1 MNNGSWFY
9 IDEGNKVIMI
19 ILPTEVVLMLMIE
32 SRHYNYRF
40 IIDLLAIYR
49 ISTMI
54 LIILAEKIKELGQ

>member
-32 SRHYNYRF
+32 SQHYNYRF

>member
-1 MNNGSWFY
+1 MNNGNWLY

-19 ILPTEVVLMLMIE
+19 ILPTEVVLLLMIE
-32 SRHYNYRF
+32 SQHYNYRF

-49 ISTMI
+49 ISTML

>member
-1 MNNGSWFY
+1 MNNGNWLY

-40 IIDLLAIYR
+40 IIDLPAIYR
-49 ISTMI
+49 ISTML

>member
-32 SRHYNYRF
+32 SQHYNYRF

-49 ISTMI
+49 ISTMF